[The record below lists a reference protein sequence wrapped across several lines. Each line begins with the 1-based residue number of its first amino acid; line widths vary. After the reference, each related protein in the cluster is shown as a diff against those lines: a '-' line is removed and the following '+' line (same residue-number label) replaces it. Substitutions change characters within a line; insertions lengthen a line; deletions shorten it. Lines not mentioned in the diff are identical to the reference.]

1 MYYFTA
7 YDRYT
12 GRGYYFEVESIR
24 GYYTIYL
31 DGEFFCSVDN
41 RREAEDEIEAFVKEN
56 NLSWTMPF

>member
-1 MYYFTA
+1 MWFSA
-7 YDRYT
+7 YDRQT
-12 GRGYYFEVESIR
+12 GRIYFFELELTR

-31 DGEFFCSVDN
+31 DGAFFCSADS